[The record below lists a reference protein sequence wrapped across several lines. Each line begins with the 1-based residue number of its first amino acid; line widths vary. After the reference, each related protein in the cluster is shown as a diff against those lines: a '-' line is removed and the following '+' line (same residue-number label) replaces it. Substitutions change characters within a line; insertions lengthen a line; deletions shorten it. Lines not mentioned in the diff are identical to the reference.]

1 MEEKQTKDNQP
12 GTDSNSSGDDSSVRR
27 PAVEEPAQNHTGLP
41 YSAHITSVCEA
52 LNAQGG
58 RATSPFEEVM
68 LEKRR
73 ETNRLSARNRR
84 KRRGVEIKHLLE
96 EQRRLSLESK
106 QLAAEKAE
114 LQAELHHEVSMT
126 SSFADNTSA
135 THFQGPAPQIS
146 PVAQLLRNQ
155 LQHQMQHTVLIPNI
169 APVTNPSTALLANL
183 ALTSAWFNTTSLEA
197 QIRNQNVARSFVSPT
212 PNNIPLVPSLD
223 LLELLSQLQANQAA
237 VASLPSI
244 HTSWIGPQIL
254 TATPDS
260 AAVGASLLSATA
272 SLENR
277 HETTRFC
284 SDEELARI
292 VSLRPSAEQKPP
304 TREPDAKHPK

>member
-12 GTDSNSSGDDSSVRR
+12 GTDSTSSGDDSSVRR
-27 PAVEEPAQNHTGLP
+27 PAVEEPAQNQTGLP

-58 RATSPFEEVM
+58 RAMSPFEEVM
-68 LEKRR
+68 LEQRR

-96 EQRRLSLESK
+96 EQRRLSWESK
-106 QLAAEKAE
+106 QLVAERAG

-126 SSFADNTSA
+126 PSLAVNNS
-135 THFQGPAPQIS
+135 THVQLPEPQIS
-146 PVAQLLRNQ
+146 PVAQLLHNQ
-155 LQHQMQHTVLIPNI
+155 LQQQRQQTLLIPNI
-169 APVTNPSTALLANL
+169 VPTTIPSTALLANL

-197 QIRNQNVARSFVSPT
+197 QIRNQNVARGFVSAT

-244 HTSWIGPQIL
+244 QTSWTGPQIF
-254 TATPDS
+254 TATSDS
-260 AAVGASLLSATA
+260 AVVGASLLSATA

-292 VSLRPSAEQKPP
+292 VSLSPSAEQKPP